1 LDHGGRR
8 DAWVYNRALPPSYT
22 SSSSSSSSSSQQ
34 GTGTEEDRVVMK
46 TLRWDKPYGPRL
58 YDNQRK
64 DALVSERSV
73 RHHMLLIPM
82 DIVA

>member
-8 DAWVYNRALPPSYT
+8 DAWVYNRALPPTSSYT
-22 SSSSSSSSSSQQ
+22 SSSSQQ
-34 GTGTEEDRVVMK
+34 QQVVQEEDRVILK